1 MCFSATASFGSAA
14 LLLVGGALCTTH
26 AIKNDKSYLLLAI
39 TPLLFALQQASEGA
53 VWIGHNENLISL
65 TKASSILFL
74 FFALFFWLIWIPI
87 VAYSLE
93 TNNWKKNLFII
104 LITIGFVFG
113 LYLWIPILLET
124 GPRHL
129 VKTSICGHSL
139 CYITSNDRLF
149 SITAGHIIYSSLGF
163 LFLLSSN
170 QIFRKFWALVML
182 LGVIV
187 YLTQRET
194 WVSTWCFFAAISTL
208 WIYFLLISDHKAKMK
223 KQTS

>member
-26 AIKNDKSYLLLAI
+26 TIKNDKTYLLLAI

-53 VWIGHNENLISL
+53 VWIGHNENLMSL
-65 TKASSILFL
+65 TTASSILFL
-74 FFALFFWLIWIPI
+74 FFALFFWLTWIPI

-93 TNNWKKNLFII
+93 TKKWKRILFII
-104 LITIGFVFG
+104 LIIIGFIFG
-113 LYLWIPILLET
+113 LYLWIPVLLET

-129 VKTSICGHSL
+129 IKTSICGHSL
-139 CYITSNDRLF
+139 CYIMSDDNLF
-149 SITAGHIIYSSLGF
+149 SIKAGHVIYSSLGF

-170 QIFRKFWALVML
+170 IIFRKFWALVML
-182 LGVIV
+182 LGVIT
-187 YLTQRET
+187 YFTQREA

-208 WIYFLLISDHKAKMK
+208 WIYFLLKKDHKLKLK
-223 KQTS
+223 KQAP